1 MGLSSGYYFMLFS
14 SVSPYL
20 KTFKLLI
27 FGDYKRERGIIAVI
41 SKHTGRW
48 EEELYFVHLQLFS
61 SHVE

>member
-1 MGLSSGYYFMLFS
+1 MLFS
-14 SVSPYL
+14 SVLPYL